1 MELIQLREARRKIK
15 GVEFV
20 YVGSLGS
27 EPNWFARPLPV
38 RVSETCMKEFV
49 SALAQVRRT
58 YDLLFDS
65 NNGMTALFGEPPE
78 ATVRRSRGQHFS
90 NSAQVSTLIRCSQ
103 KVPFPSGIHSR
114 VQAAPLRREMIAAMS
129 GSRHVRLTPDSG
141 HSSVQVG
148 VRKVTK
154 ADVLT

>member
-1 MELIQLREARRKIK
+1 MELIEHHEARRKIK

-38 RVSETCMKEFV
+38 RVSETSMKEFV

-78 ATVRRSRGQHFS
+78 ATVSTGVG
-90 NSAQVSTLIRCSQ
+90 VSTSQ
-103 KVPFPSGIHSR
+103 
-114 VQAAPLRREMIAAMS
+114 IAHKS
-129 GSRHVRLTPDSG
+129 PR
-141 HSSVQVG
+141 
-148 VRKVTK
+148 
-154 ADVLT
+154 

>member
-1 MELIQLREARRKIK
+1 MELIVHHEARRKIK

-65 NNGMTALFGEPPE
+65 GRGATALFCKPSVGTLVQSGPLSFY
-78 ATVRRSRGQHFS
+78 RRK
-90 NSAQVSTLIRCSQ
+90 RCTA
-103 KVPFPSGIHSR
+103 GD
-114 VQAAPLRREMIAAMS
+114 A
-129 GSRHVRLTPDSG
+129 
-141 HSSVQVG
+141 
-148 VRKVTK
+148 
-154 ADVLT
+154 

>member
-49 SALAQVRRT
+49 SALAQVRKT
-58 YDLLFDS
+58 HDLLFDS
-65 NNGMTALFGEPPE
+65 NGGATALFCEPPR
-78 ATVRRSRGQHFS
+78 ARCAPRLA
-90 NSAQVSTLIRCSQ
+90 AQPTASFISKFGGKKER
-103 KVPFPSGIHSR
+103 
-114 VQAAPLRREMIAAMS
+114 
-129 GSRHVRLTPDSG
+129 
-141 HSSVQVG
+141 
-148 VRKVTK
+148 
-154 ADVLT
+154 

>member
-1 MELIQLREARRKIK
+1 MELIQLREARREIK

-27 EPNWFARPLPV
+27 EPNWLARPLPV

-78 ATVRRSRGQHFS
+78 ATVSTEPG
-90 NSAQVSTLIRCSQ
+90 SALL
-103 KVPFPSGIHSR
+103 K
-114 VQAAPLRREMIAAMS
+114 
-129 GSRHVRLTPDSG
+129 
-141 HSSVQVG
+141 
-148 VRKVTK
+148 
-154 ADVLT
+154 

>member
-1 MELIQLREARRKIK
+1 KIFTRSALPAHELEAKIMELIQHHEARRKIK

-65 NNGMTALFGEPPE
+65 NNGMTGLFGDPP
-78 ATVRRSRGQHFS
+78 RRQFRRKPG
-90 NSAQVSTLIRCSQ
+90 SALL
-103 KVPFPSGIHSR
+103 K
-114 VQAAPLRREMIAAMS
+114 
-129 GSRHVRLTPDSG
+129 
-141 HSSVQVG
+141 
-148 VRKVTK
+148 
-154 ADVLT
+154 

>member
-1 MELIQLREARRKIK
+1 MELIQLREARRRIK
-15 GVEFV
+15 RVEFV

-65 NNGMTALFGEPPE
+65 NGGMSALFGESPE
-78 ATVRRSRGQHFS
+78 A
-90 NSAQVSTLIRCSQ
+90 AVSTEAGVSTSQ
-103 KVPFPSGIHSR
+103 
-114 VQAAPLRREMIAAMS
+114 IAYKS
-129 GSRHVRLTPDSG
+129 PR
-141 HSSVQVG
+141 
-148 VRKVTK
+148 
-154 ADVLT
+154 

>member
-49 SALAQVRRT
+49 SALAQVRKT
-58 YDLLFDS
+58 HDLLFDS
-65 NNGMTALFGEPPE
+65 GRGATPLFCEPPVGTLVQKRTSLFLPTE
-78 ATVRRSRGQHFS
+78 KMKGVGCVKRG
-90 NSAQVSTLIRCSQ
+90 
-103 KVPFPSGIHSR
+103 
-114 VQAAPLRREMIAAMS
+114 
-129 GSRHVRLTPDSG
+129 GSH
-141 HSSVQVG
+141 
-148 VRKVTK
+148 
-154 ADVLT
+154 